1 MTNQKTKATRCS
13 VTCPCHLDRQWK
25 GWDLSLG
32 LPGFRA
38 HGLAH
43 CSVTSLP
50 EHIAR
55 TGMGVM
61 DSGMGASK
69 LGLSWGVLTGSEW
82 MWRRQSAGASE
93 WHPYIRWGAEESL
106 LWGKICMGRRPLFIL
121 DLPWSLVKCRT
132 LVPACDNFYVFILYV
147 LSSLTSQ
154 DQSSL
159 RKGILSSWF
168 NIRSPNALT
177 AAGIL

>member
-43 CSVTSLP
+43 CSVTSLA

-93 WHPYIRWGAEESL
+93 WHPYSRDAGTV
-106 LWGKICMGRRPLFIL
+106 GRRGEFALGE
-121 DLPWSLVKCRT
+121 DLYGEETSIYSGPSLEPC
-132 LVPACDNFYVFILYV
+132 
-147 LSSLTSQ
+147 
-154 DQSSL
+154 
-159 RKGILSSWF
+159 
-168 NIRSPNALT
+168 
-177 AAGIL
+177 

>member
-1 MTNQKTKATRCS
+1 MGPSGPLSGKGFSATWRVGAMTNQKTKATRCS
-13 VTCPCHLDRQWK
+13 VETAPCHPDRQWK

-43 CSVTSLP
+43 CSVTSTA

-69 LGLSWGVLTGSEW
+69 LGLSWGCSLEVSGCGGDRVQGPQVGVPIAEITG
-82 MWRRQSAGASE
+82 MVSA
-93 WHPYIRWGAEESL
+93 ESL
-106 LWGKICMGRRPLFIL
+106 LGKICMGRRPIYSGPSLGALLNAELWSQPVITFMCLFFMF
-121 DLPWSLVKCRT
+121 SL
-132 LVPACDNFYVFILYV
+132 L
-147 LSSLTSQ
+147 
-154 DQSSL
+154 
-159 RKGILSSWF
+159 
-168 NIRSPNALT
+168 
-177 AAGIL
+177 